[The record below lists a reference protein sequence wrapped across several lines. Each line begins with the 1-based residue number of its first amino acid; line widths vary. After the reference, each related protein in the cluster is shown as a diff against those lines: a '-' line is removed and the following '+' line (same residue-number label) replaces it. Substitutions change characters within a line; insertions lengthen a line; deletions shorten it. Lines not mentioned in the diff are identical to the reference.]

1 MYYVLYYVFCNIN
14 FTKNGILKKLK
25 WFFTSIQSTQSIHP
39 TIKEE
44 MPATAIKTY
53 RHEFAKEF
61 MALLSM
67 FSKIH
72 QFDDRHTY
80 KAEWTKWTQ
89 QEEIAQE
96 IDKEKRRLVENAYM
110 GDIDDKMF
118 KAGRYYFRKKTAT
131 TTPTAAT
138 TTSTTTPTAATTA
151 ATTTPTAATPVAAD
165 DNNNTPKTPQQQR
178 RPYITMSKHTIA
190 LMDNHLK
197 NAHSTQTSKF
207 KPSLCYDDFYQTQM
221 ASPEMTAEIEKIIE
235 KFQKFADTSKFT
247 PDEITNEIID
257 KIKKTYKNRYYKYVS
272 THHNHDNHDHDH
284 NHDDHNHD
292 DHNHDDHNHDHNH
305 DNGSNDNDNN
315 Q

>member
-1 MYYVLYYVFCNIN
+1 M
-14 FTKNGILKKLK
+14 KNGILKKLK

-44 MPATAIKTY
+44 EMSATATAMKTY
-53 RHEFAKEF
+53 RHEFGKEF

-118 KAGRYYFRKKTAT
+118 KAGRYYFRKKTAAATPT
-131 TTPTAAT
+131 TTPA
-138 TTSTTTPTAATTA
+138 TPTA
-151 ATTTPTAATPVAAD
+151 AAD
-165 DNNNTPKTPQQQR
+165 DNNTPTPNKTPQKQQQR

-207 KPSLCYDDFYQTQM
+207 KPSSCYDDFYQTQM

-235 KFQKFADTSKFT
+235 KFQKCADTSRFT

-272 THHNHDNHDHDH
+272 THHEQQ
-284 NHDDHNHD
+284 
-292 DHNHDDHNHDHNH
+292 
-305 DNGSNDNDNN
+305 NGSNADADADDNNDNEN
-315 Q
+315 DDNADDQ

>member
-1 MYYVLYYVFCNIN
+1 MVFHIHPIH
-14 FTKNGILKKLK
+14 TIE
-25 WFFTSIQSTQSIHP
+25 QSIHP

-44 MPATAIKTY
+44 EEMSASATATATAIKTY
-53 RHEFAKEF
+53 RHEFGKEF

-118 KAGRYYFRKKTAT
+118 KAGRYYFRKKTAAVAAAAVVEAKNNNDTTPT
-131 TTPTAAT
+131 TTPAAAT
-138 TTSTTTPTAATTA
+138 
-151 ATTTPTAATPVAAD
+151 
-165 DNNNTPKTPQQQR
+165 TPKTPPPQPQQQQR

-207 KPSLCYDDFYQTQM
+207 KPSSCYDDFYQTQM

-235 KFQKFADTSKFT
+235 KFQKCADTSKFT

-257 KIKKTYKNRYYKYVS
+257 KIKKTYKNRYYKFVS
-272 THHNHDNHDHDH
+272 THNTDN
-284 NHDDHNHD
+284 NN
-292 DHNHDDHNHDHNH
+292 NT
-305 DNGSNDNDNN
+305 DNNDNNTDNNDNDNDN
-315 Q
+315 DNDNKQ

>member
-1 MYYVLYYVFCNIN
+1 
-14 FTKNGILKKLK
+14 LK

-44 MPATAIKTY
+44 EMSATATAIKTY
-53 RHEFAKEF
+53 RHEFGKEF

-96 IDKEKRRLVENAYM
+96 IEKEKRRLVENAYM

-118 KAGRYYFRKKTAT
+118 KAGRYYFRKKTAAAEAKNNNDT
-131 TTPTAAT
+131 TPSAATPTA
-138 TTSTTTPTAATTA
+138 TPT
-151 ATTTPTAATPVAAD
+151 
-165 DNNNTPKTPQQQR
+165 TPKTPQQHQR

-207 KPSLCYDDFYQTQM
+207 KPSSCYDDFYQTQM

-235 KFQKFADTSKFT
+235 KFQKCADTSRFT

-272 THHNHDNHDHDH
+272 THHEQHNDND
-284 NHDDHNHD
+284 
-292 DHNHDDHNHDHNH
+292 
-305 DNGSNDNDNN
+305 NDNDNN
-315 Q
+315 ADDQ